1 MKSKFAM
8 PRRCREGLRARF
20 LAARSGA
27 VAAATAMAALALSPI
42 ALQAVAGAAYASGT
56 DAPFGGTAAA
66 LPGTVQAA
74 NYDTGGQ
81 GVAYNVTSV
90 NGTANSYRSDGVD
103 LEVTSD
109 TGGGYDIGWTSAG
122 QWFNYTVDASSA
134 GTYSVS
140 IRVAAP
146 GAVSDAFHIANTSGT
161 NLSGPVGVPAT
172 GGWQTWTT
180 VTTSVTLP
188 AGQQTLVIDQDS
200 AGWNIHQL
208 TFATTSSYGPPPAT
222 GGSLP
227 SDVYV
232 FNTGMAQSTIQSDIN
247 SLYTQQQTNQFGTQ
261 RYALLFEP
269 GTYGSSSDPLVVN
282 VGFYEEIAG
291 LGLTPAST
299 VINGVVNSYN
309 QCSGTNCQAL
319 DNFWRSVMNLT
330 INVNTS
336 TLSGCYNNG
345 DDFWAVSQAAPLRQ
359 VQVNGNL
366 TLSDFCENPG
376 YASGGYIGNS
386 VFSGGSV
393 SNDSQQQFIVR
404 NSNIDSWSNGVWN
417 QVFCGDNGA
426 PATNFNVSG
435 GVYTNVGS
443 CGNTEEEPYLYTD
456 SSGNYNVFVPSL
468 QTNSNG
474 PNWTG
479 GSPTGTTLP
488 WSDFYVA
495 TPSSTTDQINAAL
508 ANGDDLI
515 LTPGVY
521 EWGATINVPDANTKI
536 IGLGFPTVV
545 PTNGNITMTVA
556 DVPGVNISDVIFD
569 AGPVNSPVLLQV
581 GTQGSTQNYSSDPVT
596 LDDVFARIGGAT
608 AGMATTAFIDNSNYS
623 IIDDM
628 WSWRADHGA
637 GATWTGNPS
646 ANGLIVNGNNV
657 SAYGLAVEHYQGYE
671 VEWNGQNG
679 KVIFFQNEN
688 PYDPPSQSAWEVSS
702 SQLGYPAFYIPNSV
716 TSFNGYGMGSYCYF
730 DQGVDIH
737 NSMAFQAPNTAGVVF
752 HGLFTVFLNGSG
764 GIDSVINGV
773 GAPVASGSMTSYV
786 TSYS

>member
-1 MKSKFAM
+1 M
-8 PRRCREGLRARF
+8 GI
-20 LAARSGA
+20 
-27 VAAATAMAALALSPI
+27 SPI
-42 ALQAVAGAAYASGT
+42 LAQSLAGTAYAST
-56 DAPFGGTAAA
+56 ADAPFGGTAAA
-66 LPGTVQAA
+66 VPGTVQAA

-90 NGTANSYRSDGVD
+90 NGSANSYRTDGVD

-109 TGGGYDIGWTSAG
+109 TGGGYDMGWTSAG
-122 QWFNYTVDASSA
+122 QWFNYTVNAASA

-146 GAVSDAFHIANTSGT
+146 TAVSDAFHIANSSGT
-161 NLSGPVGVPAT
+161 NLSGSVGVPAT

-180 VTTSVTLP
+180 VTTSVNLP

-208 TFATTSSYGPPPAT
+208 SFATASAATTTTATTSSYGTPPAT

-232 FNTGMAQSTIQSDIN
+232 FNTGMAQSTIQSDVN
-247 SLYTQQQTNQFGTQ
+247 SIYTNQQTNQFGTQ

-269 GTYGSSSDPLVVN
+269 GTYGSASDPLVVN
-282 VGFYEEIAG
+282 VGFYEEVAG

-309 QCSGTNCQAL
+309 QCSGTDCQAL

-330 INVNTS
+330 INVKTS
-336 TLSGCYNNG
+336 SLSGCYNNG

-366 TLSDFCENPG
+366 TLSDFCESPG

-393 SNDSQQQFIVR
+393 SNDSQQQFFTR

-443 CGNTEEEPYLYTD
+443 CGNTEEEPYMY
-456 SSGNYNVFVPSL
+456 SNGSGGYSVFVPAL
-468 QTNSNG
+468 QSSSNG
-474 PNWTG
+474 PNWTSG
-479 GSPTGTTLP
+479 NPAGTSLP

-508 ANGDDLI
+508 ANGDDLV

-521 EWGATINVPDANTKI
+521 EWGATINVPDANTKV

-556 DVPGVNISDVIFD
+556 DVPGVNISGVIFD

-581 GTQGSTQNYSSDPVT
+581 GVQGSTANYSSNPVT

-608 AGMATTAFIDNSNYS
+608 AGMATTAIIDNSNDS

-637 GATWTGNPS
+637 GASWTGNPS

-657 SAYGLAVEHYQGYE
+657 SAYGLAVEHYQQYE

-702 SQLGYPAFYIPNSV
+702 SQLGYPAFYIPNNV
-716 TSFNGYGMGSYCYF
+716 TSFNGYGMGSYSYF
-730 DQGVDIH
+730 DQGVDIQ
-737 NSMAFQAPNTAGVVF
+737 NSMAFQAPSTSGVVF

-764 GIDSVINGV
+764 GIDSVVNGV
-773 GAPVASGSMTSYV
+773 GAPVASGSTTSYV